1 VSLPK
6 GRPEGVTAPPRG
18 AASVAP
24 LRAWGPTRTRTNGLA
39 AALIAPLLILVV
51 ASFIVP
57 LAVTLYTAV
66 GNPEVRDTL
75 PRTTAA
81 LRTWNGDGLPAEGA
95 FAAIATELAQAQE
108 GQSIGQLSR
117 RLNFE
122 QLGMR
127 ALLLKTARAK
137 GELAPPY
144 KDALVALDARWGEP
158 ETWRLLQRNADA
170 ITPLYMLR
178 ALDLTLAPDGAVVH
192 APAEESVFRTLFA
205 RTFVISFWVTVLC
218 VVLGYPVAYTLSTL
232 PQRWSNAGMA
242 LVLVPF
248 WTSILVRT
256 TAWFILLQKEGPV
269 NALLQSMHVVDAPLT
284 LIFTRFAVY
293 VAMVHVLLPFVI
305 LPLYSVMKGIDP
317 VFMRAA
323 ASLGAPGWKRFLRI
337 YLPMTMPGV
346 AAGALMVFMLSVGFY
361 VTPALV
367 GGPND
372 QMVSY
377 FIAFF
382 TNQTINWGMAAALA
396 FLLLAMTAVIV
407 AVARLVV
414 PGFRVGAVYL

>member
-1 VSLPK
+1 
-6 GRPEGVTAPPRG
+6 
-18 AASVAP
+18 
-24 LRAWGPTRTRTNGLA
+24 
-39 AALIAPLLILVV
+39 
-51 ASFIVP
+51 
-57 LAVTLYTAV
+57 
-66 GNPEVRDTL
+66 
-75 PRTTAA
+75 
-81 LRTWNGDGLPAEGA
+81 
-95 FAAIATELAQAQE
+95 
-108 GQSIGQLSR
+108 
-117 RLNFE
+117 
-122 QLGMR
+122 MR

-137 GELAPPY
+137 PELTAPY
-144 KDALVALDARWGEP
+144 REALVALDARWGETS
-158 ETWRLLQRNADA
+158 TWRLLQRNADPL
-170 ITPLYMLR
+170 TPLYLLR
-178 ALDLTLAPDGAVVH
+178 ALDFSIAPDGSVMP
-192 APAEESVFRTLFA
+192 APREESVFRALFA
-205 RTFVISFWVTVLC
+205 RTFVVSFWVTVLC

-232 PQRWSNAGMA
+232 PQRWANAGMA

-269 NALLQSMHVVDAPLT
+269 NALLASLRIVDAPLT

-317 VFMRAA
+317 VYMRAA
-323 ASLGAPGWKRFLRI
+323 ASLGAPEWKRFLRV

-367 GGPND
+367 GGPDD
-372 QMVSY
+372 QLVSY

-396 FLLLAMTAVIV
+396 LLLLAMTAVIV

-414 PGFRVGAVYL
+414 PGFRVGAVNL

>member
-1 VSLPK
+1 MTTRTNLF
-6 GRPEGVTAPPRG
+6 
-18 AASVAP
+18 AAALVAP
-24 LRAWGPTRTRTNGLA
+24 LLV
-39 AALIAPLLILVV
+39 LVV

-57 LAVTLYTAV
+57 LLVTLETAV
-66 GNPEVRDTL
+66 ANPEVRGTL
-75 PRTTAA
+75 PGTAAA
-81 LRTWNGDGLPAEGA
+81 LRASPGDGLPGEDAY
-95 FAAIATELAQAQE
+95 AAVAVELAQAQE

-122 QLGMR
+122 QPGLR

-137 GELAPPY
+137 VEAPY
-144 KDALVALDARWGEP
+144 KAALIALDPRWGDP
-158 ETWRLLQRNADA
+158 ALWQLLRRNTNAV
-170 ITPLYMLR
+170 TPLFLLR
-178 ALDLTLAPDGAVVH
+178 SLDATLAPDGAIVA
-192 APAEESVFRTLFA
+192 APADESVFRALFA
-205 RTFVISFWVTVLC
+205 RTFVISFWVTLLC
-218 VVLGYPVAYTLSTL
+218 VLIGYPVAYTLTTL
-232 PQRWSNAGMA
+232 SQRWANIAMA

-256 TAWFILLQKEGPV
+256 TAWFILFQREGPV
-269 NALLQSMHVVDAPLT
+269 NALLQSLHIVDAPVT
-284 LIFTRFAVY
+284 MIFTRFAVY

-317 VFMRAA
+317 VYLRAA
-323 ASLGAPGWKRFLRI
+323 ASLGAPGWKRFVRV

-346 AAGALMVFMLSVGFY
+346 AAGALMVFMLAVGFY
-361 VTPALV
+361 ITPALV
-367 GGPND
+367 GGPDD

-396 FLLLAMTAVIV
+396 CLLLAMTGVIV

-414 PGFRVGAVYL
+414 PGFGSTALDPRR

>member
-1 VSLPK
+1 MTK
-6 GRPEGVTAPPRG
+6 RG
-18 AASVAP
+18 
-24 LRAWGPTRTRTNGLA
+24 NGLA

-57 LAVTLYTAV
+57 LAVTLYTAI

-81 LRTWNGDGLPAEGA
+81 LRAWNGEGLPAEEA
-95 FAAIATELAQAQE
+95 FAAVAAELAQAQD

-127 ALLLKTARAK
+127 ALLLKTARANSS
-137 GELAPPY
+137 LAAPY
-144 KDALVALDARWGEP
+144 KDALVALDARWGERD
-158 ETWRLLQRNADA
+158 TWRLLHRNASA
-170 ITPLYMLR
+170 TTPLYLLR
-178 ALDLTLAPDGAVVH
+178 ALDLSLAADGAVVP
-192 APAEESVFRTLFA
+192 APADESVFRTLFA

-218 VVLGYPVAYTLSTL
+218 VLLGYPVAYTLSTL
-232 PQRWSNAGMA
+232 PQRWANAGMA
-242 LVLVPF
+242 LVLIPF

-269 NALLQSMHVVDAPLT
+269 NALLQSMHIVDAPLT

-293 VAMVHVLLPFVI
+293 LAMVHVLLPFVI

-323 ASLGAPGWKRFLRI
+323 ASLGAPGWKRFLRV

-346 AAGALMVFMLSVGFY
+346 AAGGLMVFMLSVGFY
-361 VTPALV
+361 ITPALV
-367 GGPND
+367 GGAND

-382 TNQTINWGMAAALA
+382 TNQTINWGMAAALSC
-396 FLLLAMTAVIV
+396 LLLAMTAILVV
-407 AVARLVV
+407 VARLVV
-414 PGFRVGAVYL
+414 PGFRLGSAPA

>member
-1 VSLPK
+1 MA
-6 GRPEGVTAPPRG
+6 T
-18 AASVAP
+18 
-24 LRAWGPTRTRTNGLA
+24 RANLFA
-39 AALIAPLLILVV
+39 AALIGPLLILVV
-51 ASFIVP
+51 ASFIAP
-57 LAVTLYTAV
+57 LLVTLYTAV

-75 PRTTAA
+75 PRTAA
-81 LRTWNGDGLPAEGA
+81 AARAWNGEGLPPEAA
-95 FAAIATELAQAQE
+95 FAAIADELAQAHE
-108 GQSIGQLSR
+108 GQAIGQLSR

-122 QLGMR
+122 RPGMR

-137 GELAPPY
+137 PDLTSPF
-144 KDALVALDARWGEP
+144 KDALIALDERWGDP
-158 ETWRLLQRNADA
+158 ELWRLIRRNTDA
-170 ITPLYMLR
+170 VTPLFLLRSLDFALGPDGSVVQAGKDDAVFR
-178 ALDLTLAPDGAVVH
+178 ALFV
-192 APAEESVFRTLFA
+192 

-218 VVLGYPVAYTLSTL
+218 VLIGYPVAYTLSTL
-232 PQRWSNAGMA
+232 PQRWANVAMA

-256 TAWFILLQKEGPV
+256 TAWFILLQRGGPV
-269 NALLQSMHVVDAPLT
+269 NTLLQSLHIVDAPVT
-284 LIFTRFAVY
+284 MIFTRFAVY

-305 LPLYSVMKGIDP
+305 LPLYSVMKGVDP
-317 VFMRAA
+317 VYLRAA
-323 ASLGAPGWKRFLRI
+323 ASLGAPGWKRFLRV

-367 GGPND
+367 GGPDD

-396 FLLLAMTAVIV
+396 CLLLAMTGVLV
-407 AVARLVV
+407 VVARLVV
-414 PGFRVGAVYL
+414 PGFRVGSVGL

>member
-1 VSLPK
+1 MTS
-6 GRPEGVTAPPRG
+6 
-18 AASVAP
+18 
-24 LRAWGPTRTRTNGLA
+24 RTNLLA

-51 ASFIVP
+51 ASFVVP
-57 LAVTLYTAV
+57 LLITLETAV
-66 GNPEVRDTL
+66 ANPEVREAL
-75 PRTTAA
+75 PRTTAT
-81 LRTWNGDGLPAEGA
+81 LRAWDGNGVPSEDA
-95 FAAIATELAQAQE
+95 FAAIASELALAQE

-122 QLGMR
+122 QPGLR

-137 GELAPPY
+137 ADLAPPF
-144 KDALVALDARWGEP
+144 KDALIALDARWGEP
-158 ETWRLLQRNADA
+158 ALWQMLRRNTSAV
-170 ITPLYMLR
+170 TPLFLLR
-178 ALDLTLAPDGAVVH
+178 SLDFTLSPDGAIAS
-192 APAEESVFRTLFA
+192 APSDEAVFRALFA

-218 VVLGYPVAYTLSTL
+218 VVIGYPVAYTLSTL
-232 PQRWSNAGMA
+232 PQRWANVAMA

-256 TAWFILLQKEGPV
+256 TAWFILFQREGPV
-269 NALLQSMHVVDAPLT
+269 NALLQSLRVVDAPAT

-317 VFMRAA
+317 VYLRAA
-323 ASLGAPGWKRFLRI
+323 ASLGAPGWKRFVRV

-346 AAGALMVFMLSVGFY
+346 AAGALMVFMLAVGFY
-361 VTPALV
+361 ITPALV
-367 GGPND
+367 GGPED

-396 FLLLAMTAVIV
+396 CLLLVMTGVLV
-407 AVARLVV
+407 VVARLVI
-414 PGFRVGAVYL
+414 PGFGTTANALPR